1 MPKPGTKLRNLP
13 TKPAGP
19 VGAERAQL
27 RAVDAKL
34 EQRLAQLDAKVAI
47 ALKQRLA
54 ETRTSILAWNFA
66 FWITTLLAILST
78 RLL

>member
-1 MPKPGTKLRNLP
+1 
-13 TKPAGP
+13 